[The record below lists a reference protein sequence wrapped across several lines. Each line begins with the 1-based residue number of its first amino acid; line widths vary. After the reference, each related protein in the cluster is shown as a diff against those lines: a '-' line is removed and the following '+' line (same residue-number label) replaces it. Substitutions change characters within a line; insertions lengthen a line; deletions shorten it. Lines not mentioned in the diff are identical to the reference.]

1 MLFPGIEMVCVNI
14 AKANILGIRRVW
26 IVNQS
31 INETSVAGGEKVR
44 MRERERE
51 RDVVIE

>member
-1 MLFPGIEMVCVNI
+1 MVCVNI

-31 INETSVAGGEKVR
+31 INETSVAGEKVR

-51 RDVVIE
+51 RDAVIE